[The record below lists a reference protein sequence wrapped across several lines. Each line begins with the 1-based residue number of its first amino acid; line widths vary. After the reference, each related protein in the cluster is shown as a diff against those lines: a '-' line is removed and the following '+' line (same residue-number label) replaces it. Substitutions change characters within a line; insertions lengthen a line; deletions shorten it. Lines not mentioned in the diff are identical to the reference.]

1 MSIVIPASG
10 NLDQP
15 TSLLLP
21 NTAVNDVLTRAAAS
35 KDTTT
40 VVGICI
46 VNVDTVARLVTV
58 WWTKDVTD
66 YAIFQQSVPAS
77 STVTVALDAPLK
89 LFAKVTARKIKAQ
102 AAAANVVTVT
112 VFSTS
117 SQQQA
122 ENAG

>member
-1 MSIVIPASG
+1 MSNVNPAGG

-21 NTAVNDVLTRAAAS
+21 DTAVNDVLTRAAGS
-35 KDTTT
+35 KDVTV
-40 VVGICI
+40 VVGISI

-58 WWTKDVTD
+58 WWTKDTTD

-89 LFAKVTARKIKAQ
+89 LFAKVTARKIRAQ

-112 VFSTS
+112 LVTTS
-117 SQQQA
+117 SQQQNPN
-122 ENAG
+122 EG